1 MGIGG
6 ISFWQI
12 LIILVVILV
21 LFGGKKI
28 RTMGS
33 DLGEGLKGFKKA
45 IKDEDLTKD
54 SESKSASNSED
65 ILIAFGLISNPIE
78 ALADPNMSSSFPA
91 KDGAMVT
98 TSSYFCFAKPLLPCM
113 NSDIAIFNIKPGWFF
128 CCSSALL

>member
-12 LIILVVILV
+12 LIILVVILI

-45 IKDEDLTKD
+45 IKDEDKS
-54 SESKSASNSED
+54 SESKHED
-65 ILIAFGLISNPIE
+65 Q
-78 ALADPNMSSSFPA
+78 
-91 KDGAMVT
+91 
-98 TSSYFCFAKPLLPCM
+98 
-113 NSDIAIFNIKPGWFF
+113 
-128 CCSSALL
+128 

>member
-45 IKDEDLTKD
+45 IKDEDADKESETK
-54 SESKSASNSED
+54 
-65 ILIAFGLISNPIE
+65 
-78 ALADPNMSSSFPA
+78 
-91 KDGAMVT
+91 KD
-98 TSSYFCFAKPLLPCM
+98 
-113 NSDIAIFNIKPGWFF
+113 DQ
-128 CCSSALL
+128 

>member
-12 LIILVVILV
+12 LIILVVILI

-45 IKDEDLTKD
+45 IKDDVSTKD
-54 SESKSASNSED
+54 TESKSD
-65 ILIAFGLISNPIE
+65 
-78 ALADPNMSSSFPA
+78 DQ
-91 KDGAMVT
+91 
-98 TSSYFCFAKPLLPCM
+98 
-113 NSDIAIFNIKPGWFF
+113 
-128 CCSSALL
+128 

>member
-12 LIILVVILV
+12 LIILVVILI

-45 IKDEDLTKD
+45 IKDENSVKD
-54 SESKSASNSED
+54 SESKSD
-65 ILIAFGLISNPIE
+65 
-78 ALADPNMSSSFPA
+78 DQ
-91 KDGAMVT
+91 
-98 TSSYFCFAKPLLPCM
+98 
-113 NSDIAIFNIKPGWFF
+113 
-128 CCSSALL
+128 

>member
-12 LIILVVILV
+12 LIILVVILI

-45 IKDEDLTKD
+45 FKDEDSAKD
-54 SESKSASNSED
+54 SKSKSD
-65 ILIAFGLISNPIE
+65 
-78 ALADPNMSSSFPA
+78 DQ
-91 KDGAMVT
+91 
-98 TSSYFCFAKPLLPCM
+98 
-113 NSDIAIFNIKPGWFF
+113 
-128 CCSSALL
+128 

>member
-12 LIILVVILV
+12 LIVLVVILV

-45 IKDEDLTKD
+45 IKDEDLNKD
-54 SESKSASNSED
+54 SESKSD
-65 ILIAFGLISNPIE
+65 
-78 ALADPNMSSSFPA
+78 DQ
-91 KDGAMVT
+91 
-98 TSSYFCFAKPLLPCM
+98 
-113 NSDIAIFNIKPGWFF
+113 
-128 CCSSALL
+128 

>member
-45 IKDEDLTKD
+45 LKDEDED
-54 SESKSASNSED
+54 EQSESKQD
-65 ILIAFGLISNPIE
+65 
-78 ALADPNMSSSFPA
+78 DQ
-91 KDGAMVT
+91 
-98 TSSYFCFAKPLLPCM
+98 
-113 NSDIAIFNIKPGWFF
+113 
-128 CCSSALL
+128 

>member
-12 LIILVVILV
+12 LSILVVILI

-45 IKDEDLTKD
+45 IKDDGSAKD
-54 SESKSASNSED
+54 AESK
-65 ILIAFGLISNPIE
+65 
-78 ALADPNMSSSFPA
+78 AD
-91 KDGAMVT
+91 DQ
-98 TSSYFCFAKPLLPCM
+98 
-113 NSDIAIFNIKPGWFF
+113 
-128 CCSSALL
+128 

>member
-45 IKDEDLTKD
+45 LKDEDADKQ
-54 SESKSASNSED
+54 SESKQD
-65 ILIAFGLISNPIE
+65 
-78 ALADPNMSSSFPA
+78 DQ
-91 KDGAMVT
+91 
-98 TSSYFCFAKPLLPCM
+98 
-113 NSDIAIFNIKPGWFF
+113 
-128 CCSSALL
+128 

>member
-12 LIILVVILV
+12 LIILVVILI

-45 IKDEDLTKD
+45 IKDEDKS
-54 SESKSASNSED
+54 SESNQED
-65 ILIAFGLISNPIE
+65 Q
-78 ALADPNMSSSFPA
+78 
-91 KDGAMVT
+91 
-98 TSSYFCFAKPLLPCM
+98 
-113 NSDIAIFNIKPGWFF
+113 
-128 CCSSALL
+128 

>member
-12 LIILVVILV
+12 IIILVVILV

-45 IKDEDLTKD
+45 LKDEDADKQ
-54 SESKSASNSED
+54 SESKQD
-65 ILIAFGLISNPIE
+65 
-78 ALADPNMSSSFPA
+78 DQ
-91 KDGAMVT
+91 
-98 TSSYFCFAKPLLPCM
+98 
-113 NSDIAIFNIKPGWFF
+113 
-128 CCSSALL
+128 

>member
-12 LIILVVILV
+12 LIILVVILI

-45 IKDEDLTKD
+45 IKDEDPDTNT
-54 SESKSASNSED
+54 ESKSD
-65 ILIAFGLISNPIE
+65 
-78 ALADPNMSSSFPA
+78 DQ
-91 KDGAMVT
+91 
-98 TSSYFCFAKPLLPCM
+98 
-113 NSDIAIFNIKPGWFF
+113 
-128 CCSSALL
+128 

>member
-12 LIILVVILV
+12 LIILVVLLV

-45 IKDEDLTKD
+45 INDEDADKE
-54 SESKSASNSED
+54 SESK
-65 ILIAFGLISNPIE
+65 
-78 ALADPNMSSSFPA
+78 
-91 KDGAMVT
+91 KD
-98 TSSYFCFAKPLLPCM
+98 
-113 NSDIAIFNIKPGWFF
+113 DQ
-128 CCSSALL
+128 

>member
-12 LIILVVILV
+12 LIILVLILI

-45 IKDEDLTKD
+45 IKDDDSPKD
-54 SESKSASNSED
+54 SESKSD
-65 ILIAFGLISNPIE
+65 
-78 ALADPNMSSSFPA
+78 DQ
-91 KDGAMVT
+91 
-98 TSSYFCFAKPLLPCM
+98 
-113 NSDIAIFNIKPGWFF
+113 
-128 CCSSALL
+128 

>member
-33 DLGEGLKGFKKA
+33 DLGEGLKGFKK
-45 IKDEDLTKD
+45 
-54 SESKSASNSED
+54 
-65 ILIAFGLISNPIE
+65 
-78 ALADPNMSSSFPA
+78 
-91 KDGAMVT
+91 
-98 TSSYFCFAKPLLPCM
+98 LLRM
-113 NSDIAIFNIKPGWFF
+113 KT
-128 CCSSALL
+128 

>member
-6 ISFWQI
+6 TSFWQI

-45 IKDEDLTKD
+45 IKDENEDNTSD
-54 SESKSASNSED
+54 SKKED
-65 ILIAFGLISNPIE
+65 
-78 ALADPNMSSSFPA
+78 
-91 KDGAMVT
+91 
-98 TSSYFCFAKPLLPCM
+98 
-113 NSDIAIFNIKPGWFF
+113 
-128 CCSSALL
+128 

>member
-33 DLGEGLKGFKKA
+33 DLGEGLKGFKKD
-45 IKDEDLTKD
+45 IKDEDADKE
-54 SESKSASNSED
+54 SESK
-65 ILIAFGLISNPIE
+65 
-78 ALADPNMSSSFPA
+78 
-91 KDGAMVT
+91 KD
-98 TSSYFCFAKPLLPCM
+98 
-113 NSDIAIFNIKPGWFF
+113 DQ
-128 CCSSALL
+128 